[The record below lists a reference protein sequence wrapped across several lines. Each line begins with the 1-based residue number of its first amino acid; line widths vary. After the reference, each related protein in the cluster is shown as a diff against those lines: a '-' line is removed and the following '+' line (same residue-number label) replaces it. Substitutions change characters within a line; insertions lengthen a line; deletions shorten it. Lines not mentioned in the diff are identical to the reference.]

1 VGKAEVQTI
10 ENKSSSG
17 TLDNQVSKARTEIVC
32 ALEFYLMK
40 RLDDRSRMKREF
52 HVRFCESLWREVPL
66 ATRLCGAKKPPLMI
80 AAEAGVMHFEK
91 FRVDRCMKY
100 TSFIYKQKL

>member
-1 VGKAEVQTI
+1 VGKAEVQAI

-52 HVRFCESLWREVPL
+52 QVRFCESLWGKFPWLLDFAE
-66 ATRLCGAKKPPLMI
+66 AKKPPLI
-80 AAEAGVMHFEK
+80 TAADAGIRF
-91 FRVDRCMKY
+91 
-100 TSFIYKQKL
+100 S